1 MKVHRIVCKLNPYL
15 LKGWRLGLGK
25 SYRPTFLG
33 KININTCGWVFDTA
47 CVYCTVLMD
56 CANKILLY
64 YITVNTEILFKVEK
78 GLVKNSLVWAVE
90 SEYALLYL
98 NYSTYFFN
106 STLADIIHT
115 VGIAVTALTCCCCCI
130 LMWVKEN
137 TGLMCCKSK
146 EGEGVFSGGSLEH
159 NHVVSTH
166 QIIDVVSSVCTG
178 KWFVMK
184 NTVWLS
190 MAGSLE
196 VEL

>member
-1 MKVHRIVCKLNPYL
+1 M
-15 LKGWRLGLGK
+15 
-25 SYRPTFLG
+25 S
-33 KININTCGWVFDTA
+33 GWVFDTA
-47 CVYCTVLMD
+47 CVYSTVLMD

-78 GLVKNSLVWAVE
+78 GLVKNPLVWAVE

-115 VGIAVTALTCCCCCI
+115 VGCI
-130 LMWVKEN
+130 N